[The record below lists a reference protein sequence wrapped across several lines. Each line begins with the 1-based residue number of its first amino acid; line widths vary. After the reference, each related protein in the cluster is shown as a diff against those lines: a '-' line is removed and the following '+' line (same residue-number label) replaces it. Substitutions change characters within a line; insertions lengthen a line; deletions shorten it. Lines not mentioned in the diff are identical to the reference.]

1 LPAQKSAALNRFP
14 PHCGKESK
22 GAVMKSSLFFR
33 IIFATLV
40 LALTSSA
47 FAATD
52 SHKSSFEIGA
62 PTQVNGTT
70 LPAGEYTAQWEGSG
84 PAVQVNILQGKK
96 VVATAPAQLVALESK
111 ASDTQAEVLNGT
123 NGERELTALQFAGK
137 KVSLKLGAE
146 SAKAQAAPT
155 H

>member
-1 LPAQKSAALNRFP
+1 
-14 PHCGKESK
+14 
-22 GAVMKSSLFFR
+22 MKYTLFSR

-47 FAATD
+47 FAAND